1 MVTLEADTLGS
12 CSKHSKQEKNRL
24 KLGHK
29 QNAWKV
35 CLCRKTAR
43 LELVTGTGVRIP
55 PCFLV
60 WGDLVHNGA
69 NNLSGK
75 GKLLPGERHSEPS
88 ISSNIPPTG
97 AFLVPR
103 NRFPETPHAL
113 LIRLCLKVCTNLQLR
128 GPLSFF
134 FLAMFAACGSS

>member
-1 MVTLEADTLGS
+1 MVTLEADTLGG

-29 QNAWKV
+29 QNAWKI

-60 WGDLVHNGA
+60 WGDLVNNGA

-103 NRFPETPHAL
+103 NRFPETAAEFPTSAFQKFNL
-113 LIRLCLKVCTNLQLR
+113 DTGNQQYQDGGTLKTSHVT
-128 GPLSFF
+128 
-134 FLAMFAACGSS
+134 